1 MRRALLAA
9 LLALAVAGVPAVQAT
24 HAGHTYEFEDTI
36 VHALPVPYVA
46 SSTHD
51 YEIAYVSAGT
61 TITATLTWEEDPTQD
76 MGLSVYTPGDVC
88 SISPEED
95 PACFLGV
102 ADDVT
107 CGGATDPAPPTE
119 NSLERNVVAEN
130 DGEYTISV
138 QSKLAERFERVDYEL
153 TLTLD
158 ASHGSVNG
166 PSGNGYIHDTPY
178 CGLVE

>member
-51 YEIAYVSAGT
+51 YEIPHVRAGT
-61 TITATLTWEEDPTQD
+61 TITATLTWDEDPTQD
-76 MGLSVYTPGDVC
+76 MDLAVFAPGDVC
-88 SISPEED
+88 TISPEED
-95 PACFLGV
+95 PGCFLGV
-102 ADDVT
+102 AGAVA
-107 CGGATDPAPPTE
+107 CGGETDPALPTE
-119 NSLERNVVAEN
+119 NRQERTLVAEEAG
-130 DGEYTISV
+130 DYAISV

-158 ASHGSVNG
+158 DGHGDVSG
-166 PSGNGYIHDTPY
+166 PLGGSYVHPVPH
-178 CGLVE
+178 CALVE